1 MFFFRNKGL
10 IVFLTSSKVQ
20 LPTPYAS
27 VQESSSSFL
36 EKFSS
41 SLRFEYAGKNLCI
54 QCLRIDGAFDFVE
67 ENTNLDEVYLKNS
80 KNFKNIARCLRYLG
94 WSPAMTVNWTT
105 ALRNY
110 IFLSMPSFLFNPFYS
125 NFSRRILSK

>member
-1 MFFFRNKGL
+1 MKRNKGL

-20 LPTPYAS
+20 FPTPYSS

-41 SLRFEYAGKNLCI
+41 SLRLEYAQQNICI
-54 QCLRIDGAFDFVE
+54 QCLRIDGAFDYLE
-67 ENTNLDEVYLKNS
+67 ENTSLDERFLKND
-80 KNFKNIARCLRYLG
+80 KKFKNSARCLRYLG
-94 WSPAMTVNWTT
+94 WSPVLTINWTT

-110 IFLSMPSFLFNPFYS
+110 IFNSLMPSFLLNSFYTS
-125 NFSRRILSK
+125 QSKRIALH